1 MLKKIVVD
9 LLKSK
14 KIIAEVNF
22 TPDHQVYTNVLW
34 VVATRVLQ
42 IRRHFKSL

>member
-9 LLKSK
+9 LLKSE

-34 VVATRVLQ
+34 IVKSIVANKKT
-42 IRRHFKSL
+42 F

>member
-9 LLKSK
+9 LLKSE

-22 TPDHQVYTNVLW
+22 TPDNQVYTNVLW
-34 VVATRVLQ
+34 IVARVSLQ
-42 IRRHFKSL
+42 IRIHFKSL